1 MASHDPWAMI
11 RTTLRLALH
20 QWWDQHVPVVF
31 ASLAL
36 VETILWAYPAARRWA
51 PTLLSLAS
59 FPLLGSLFA
68 LRSTRSRRPA
78 AALAWANLYNPLLL
92 PHPGQVLWLDGL
104 ALLLAWWRHGW
115 PEVLPPSR
123 WRRRPV
129 EEAMNGATLLG
140 AAMTLSAVTRLALP
154 PSVWEWI
161 DPLTPAPTVPSTPPT
176 FLAALAANGLVFV
189 LPLLVL
195 GWRRRVATWAVLGPR
210 LGLAALTLIV
220 TGWR

>member
-1 MASHDPWAMI
+1 MPSHDLWATV

-36 VETILWAYPAARRWA
+36 VETLLWAYPAARRWA

-59 FPLLGSLFA
+59 FPLIGSLLA
-68 LRSTRSRRPA
+68 LRSNRSRHPA

-92 PHPGQVLWLDGL
+92 PHPGQILWLDAL
-104 ALLLAWWRHGW
+104 AVTLAWWRYGW
-115 PEVLPPSR
+115 PEPLPAIR

-140 AAMTLSAVTRLALP
+140 AGMMLSAVTRLILP
-154 PSVWEWI
+154 ASVWAWI
-161 DPLTPAPTVPSTPPT
+161 DPLTPAPSMSSTPPT
-176 FLAALAANGLVFV
+176 FLAALAANGLIFL

-195 GWRRRVATWAVLGPR
+195 GWRRHLATLAIVGPR
-210 LGLAALTLIV
+210 LSLAALTLVV